1 MGHTVFYPEFGD
13 HALIL
18 PKPFTSPNRKCFHDV
33 HSQLFSEVTKIIEKG
48 LSLTMLRFMTIQW
61 RFLLLALCGL
71 WLAGCGSENAAK
83 EGDGTLRIAV
93 IPKGTTHEFWRS
105 IHAGAVK
112 AEKELNAEGKK
123 IEVIWKGPLKEDDRD
138 QQISLVQNFTTSG
151 VDGIVLAPLDAQALV
166 SPVEIAQSAGI
177 PVVIIDSGLNTDK
190 YVSFVATDNLKGG
203 QMAGEYLA
211 NQLKNEGKVILLR
224 YAVGSA
230 STEKRENGFLSAL
243 EKSPNIQLISS
254 DQYAGPTRETAY
266 QNSQNLLNRFGQ
278 EVNAIFCVNEN
289 STIGMTKALREIG
302 RAGGEVKMIGFDAG
316 SQSIKDMESGDV
328 QGLVVQDPVRMG
340 YEGVKTIVAH
350 IEGKQVEKRIDTGVV
365 MITPENLNDEES
377 QRLLNPPIDE
387 YLGE

>member
-48 LSLTMLRFMTIQW
+48 LSLTMLGFMTIQW

-166 SPVEIAQSAGI
+166 SPVEIA
-177 PVVIIDSGLNTDK
+177 
-190 YVSFVATDNLKGG
+190 
-203 QMAGEYLA
+203 
-211 NQLKNEGKVILLR
+211 
-224 YAVGSA
+224 
-230 STEKRENGFLSAL
+230 
-243 EKSPNIQLISS
+243 
-254 DQYAGPTRETAY
+254 
-266 QNSQNLLNRFGQ
+266 
-278 EVNAIFCVNEN
+278 
-289 STIGMTKALREIG
+289 
-302 RAGGEVKMIGFDAG
+302 
-316 SQSIKDMESGDV
+316 
-328 QGLVVQDPVRMG
+328 
-340 YEGVKTIVAH
+340 
-350 IEGKQVEKRIDTGVV
+350 
-365 MITPENLNDEES
+365 
-377 QRLLNPPIDE
+377 
-387 YLGE
+387 